1 MVAKEG
7 REVGGEMDGEFRI
20 SRCRLARIEWIN
32 KKVLLYITEDYIQYS
47 VISHSGK
54 DYEKVYRYN

>member
-7 REVGGEMDGEFRI
+7 REDGGEMDWEFRI
-20 SRCRLARIEWIN
+20 SRCKLACIEWIN
-32 KKVLLYITEDYIQYS
+32 RKVLLYITENYIQYP

-54 DYEKVYRYN
+54 DYERECIYN